1 MQLGAGAL
9 LTIGRS
15 PESDLVLGD
24 PEISRLHAK
33 LEPQAAG
40 VLVKDLDSGNGT
52 FIDGERIASRLW
64 EPGQTLRLG
73 GIQFELRRSEAPAPA
88 VRQRDVERARVGGE
102 LDTAR
107 RVRRDAAA
115 NSLRIAWRAK
125 APLEGRKEHAITV
138 PIGKSLAVGRDAK
151 SDIVLDDPSVSRR
164 HAKIATRP
172 DGARVRDL
180 NSENGSTIDGKRI
193 SEDHWGIG
201 QALEIGD
208 FVFSLE
214 IASEDS
220 NYERALSA
228 RNLRKRNRKKI
239 GTVLIEQL
247 RIFISYSR
255 RDLAAADKLA
265 SALEKKGFEVI
276 VDRRQLPYGE
286 EWQRELADFVRISD
300 TVLFLVSTDSVAS
313 QWCKWELSQVLEL
326 RKRLFPLAIGPV
338 GIEDLPEE
346 ISKIHIL
353 PQEGLFD
360 LDKHLPEL
368 VQALNT
374 DRAWV
379 KEHVRLADWAREW
392 RARGKPGAM
401 LLRGAALEAAEIW
414 RKQQPKGE
422 KAAEVVLELIEA
434 SRRGRFRR
442 RSNWAAGGVA
452 MAAAALVAVWLGLGP
467 RGALSELLK
476 PGAENQKT
484 VAAEQRE
491 AAERQRQAALEQER
505 KEREQ
510 RETREREQRETK
522 EREQRETRERQQREA
537 GEREKQAALEQAR
550 KEREQREA
558 AERERQAALEQ
569 GQRDR
574 EQRET
579 AERERHEALE
589 RERQLNEE
597 RRRAASLERWQR
609 SPDGVVRWWIRNGT
623 TRKLR
628 VHFAS
633 QDRENTFWPGNDRSW
648 VLLPGQ
654 RSPYALG
661 CKIGERICFGAFAE
675 DGPSHWGVGRSGKE
689 NCKSCCGTCG
699 AGGDLSNN
707 LIE

>member
-1 MQLGAGAL
+1 
-9 LTIGRS
+9 
-15 PESDLVLGD
+15 
-24 PEISRLHAK
+24 LHAK

-88 VRQRDVERARVGGE
+88 VRQRDVERAPVGGE

-107 RVRRDAAA
+107 RVKRDTVA

-125 APLEGRKEHAITV
+125 APLEGRKQHAITV
-138 PIGKSLAVGRDAK
+138 PVGKSLAVGRDAK
-151 SDIVLDDPSVSRR
+151 SDIVLDDPSVSRK
-164 HAKIATRP
+164 HAKITTRP

-201 QALEIGD
+201 HALEIGD

-214 IASEDS
+214 IGAEDS

-255 RDLAAADKLA
+255 RDMDAADKLA

-276 VDRRQLPYGE
+276 VDRRHLPYGE
-286 EWQRELADFVRISD
+286 EWQRELADFVRIAD
-300 TVLFLVSTDSVAS
+300 TVLFLVSADSVAS
-313 QWCKWELSQVLEL
+313 QWCKWELSQVTEL
-326 RKRLFPLAIGPV
+326 RKRLFPLAIGSV
-338 GIEDLPEE
+338 AVEDLPEE
-346 ISKIHIL
+346 ISKVHIL

-360 LDKHLPEL
+360 LDKHLPQL

-374 DRAWV
+374 DRAWL

-401 LLRGAALEAAEIW
+401 VLRGPALEAAEIW

-422 KAAEVVLELIEA
+422 KAAEAVLELIQA

-442 RSNWAAGGVA
+442 RSNWMAGGVA
-452 MAAAALVAVWLGLGP
+452 MLAAGLVAGWLGLGP
-467 RGALSELLK
+467 RGAVSELAK
-476 PGAENQKT
+476 AGAETPKS
-484 VAAEQRE
+484 VAPEQRE
-491 AAERQRQAALEQER
+491 AAERRRQAAFEQER

-510 RETREREQRETK
+510 REAAERER
-522 EREQRETRERQQREA
+522 
-537 GEREKQAALEQAR
+537 QAALEQAR
-550 KEREQREA
+550 NDRERREA

-579 AERERHEALE
+579 AERERQEALE
-589 RERQLNEE
+589 RERQLGEE
-597 RRRAASLERWQR
+597 RRRAASLDRWQR

-623 TRKLR
+623 TRRLR

-661 CKIGERICFGAFAE
+661 CKLGERICFGAFAE
-675 DGPSHWGVGRSGKE
+675 DRPSHWGVGRSGKE
-689 NCKSCCGTCG
+689 GCKSCCGTCG
-699 AGGDLSNN
+699 AGELSNN